1 MTPNDPNDPQEHRPS
16 TELDEAPAPSTGV
29 SRRLFLKRSGA
40 VAAVGGAGGITVA
53 TTSAQEVTPVASD
66 WDPVP
71 APPESAPES
80 TTFFRPDQ
88 AALVEAIVS
97 RIFPGDESDPGAR
110 EAGVLYYIDHL
121 LTSGYGFPEPTYRQP
136 PFAMTYTGDTPPE
149 EPDQEFGYQVIWVPE
164 DQIDRYGYQTV
175 IPPRLAYERGLPAI
189 DRFAQTRFGSS
200 FVDLSEEQQDELIGA
215 MADGSAEG
223 FDEPS
228 AQDFF
233 DLIRTH
239 TIEGLF
245 SDPLY
250 GGNRNLVGWTF
261 LRYPGAQRAY
271 TPPELKQEGTDRTPQ
286 GLADLPHFHAGRQS
300 DLTDPVLP
308 VRGTDEHAGHDEED
322 DDQ

>member
-1 MTPNDPNDPQEHRPS
+1 MPDAKEELHRPVVDNDR
-16 TELDEAPAPSTGV
+16 LAPTTSV
-29 SRRLFLKRSGA
+29 SRRSFLKRSAA
-40 VAAVGGAGGITVA
+40 VATAGGVGTL
-53 TTSAQEVTPVASD
+53 TTSGVGAQEVTPVAAD

-71 APPESAPES
+71 APPDTIPER

-110 EAGVLYYIDHL
+110 EAGVLYYIDQL
-121 LTSGYGFPEPTYRQP
+121 LANGYGYAEPTYRQP
-136 PFAMTYTGDTPPE
+136 PFAMSYTGETPPS

-189 DRFAQTRFGSS
+189 DRLAQIRFGGK
-200 FVDLSEEQQDELIGA
+200 FVDLSEQQQDELIGA

-228 AQDFF
+228 AKSFF
-233 DLIRTH
+233 ELIRTH
-239 TIEGLF
+239 TIEGMF

-250 GGNRNLVGWTF
+250 GGNRNLVGWTL

-271 TPPELKQEGTDRTPQ
+271 TPPEMKQEGTDRAPQ
-286 GLADLPHFHAGRQS
+286 GLADLPHFHAGRDS
-300 DLTDPVLP
+300 ELTDPVLP
-308 VRGTDEHAGHDEED
+308 VRGSDDDAGHDD
-322 DDQ
+322 